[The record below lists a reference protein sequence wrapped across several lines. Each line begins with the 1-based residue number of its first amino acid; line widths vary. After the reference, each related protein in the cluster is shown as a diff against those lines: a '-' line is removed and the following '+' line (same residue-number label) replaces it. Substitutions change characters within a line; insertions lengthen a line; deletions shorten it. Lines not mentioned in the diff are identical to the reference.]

1 MRSTVSSGKKPKT
14 VKESRFFQDFVKIT
28 GSLPGLIW
36 MRPKLYYVGDKK
48 KCRVKKGVL
57 IAPNHSSFFD
67 PVMVYCTFW
76 WRRLNFLVTKDL
88 YKNEFFSWMITTVG
102 CIQVDKENFSIQ
114 SMHAV
119 VDRLKAGKAVVIF
132 PEGQVNF
139 REQSKEYKSGAV
151 LMAKLAGVPIQPVHI
166 VPGRKWYQRR
176 VALIG
181 EPIDISNMCS
191 RFPTVDELQKVSDYI
206 RSQELALAEYYQ
218 TIQKER
224 SKK

>member
-1 MRSTVSSGKKPKT
+1 MRSTVSSGKKSKT

-28 GSLPGLIW
+28 GSIPGLIW
-36 MRPKLYYVGDKK
+36 MRPKVYYVGDKK
-48 KCRVKKGVL
+48 KSLVKKGVL

-67 PVMVYCTFW
+67 PIMVYCVFW
-76 WRRLNFLVTKDL
+76 RRRLNFLVTKDL
-88 YKNEFFSWMITTVG
+88 YKNKLFSWMITTVG

-132 PEGQVNF
+132 PEGQVNQTNQA
-139 REQSKEYKSGAV
+139 QSYKSGAV
-151 LMAKLAGVPIQPVHI
+151 LMATLSGAPIQPVHI

-181 EPIDISNMCS
+181 EPVDVSGMCS
-191 RFPTVDELQKVSDYI
+191 CFPTVDELQTVSDYI
-206 RSQELALAEYYQ
+206 KDQETALAEYYQ
-218 TIQKER
+218 AIQKR
-224 SKK
+224 GNKK

>member
-1 MRSTVSSGKKPKT
+1 MRSTVSSEKKSKT
-14 VKESRFFQDFVKIT
+14 IKESRFFQDFVKIT

-36 MRPKLYYVGDKK
+36 MRPKVYYVGEKK
-48 KCRVKKGVL
+48 KCRIKKGVL

-67 PVMVYCTFW
+67 PIMIYCVIW
-76 WRRLNFLVTKDL
+76 WRRLSFLVTKDL
-88 YKNEFFSWMITTVG
+88 YKNDFFSWMITTVG
-102 CIQVDKENFSIQ
+102 CIQVDKDNFSIQ

-139 REQSKEYKSGAV
+139 QEQTQAYKSGAV
-151 LMAKLAGVPIQPVHI
+151 LMAKLSGVPILPVYL

-181 EPIDISNMCS
+181 EPVDVSSMCS
-191 RFPTVDELQKVSDYI
+191 RFPTVEELQKVSDHI
-206 RSQELALAEYYQ
+206 RQQELSLAEQ
-218 TIQKER
+218 FEIIQKKR
-224 SKK
+224 